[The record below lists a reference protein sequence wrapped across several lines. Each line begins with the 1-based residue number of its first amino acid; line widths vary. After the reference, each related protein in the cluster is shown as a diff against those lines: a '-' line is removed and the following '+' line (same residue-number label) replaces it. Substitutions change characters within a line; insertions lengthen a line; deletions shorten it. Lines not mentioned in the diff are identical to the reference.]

1 MPPRSLLGC
10 DDLAKS
16 YGAAPLFEGLRFVL
30 HEGDHVG
37 LVGPNGAGKS
47 TLLRILAGVETADA
61 GVVTR
66 RKGLRVGYVAQ
77 VPEFAAG
84 TTIEEV
90 VTAAV
95 ASDNRFDERERHRIV
110 ERALGQAGFPDP
122 AIRTD
127 VLSGGWRAR
136 LAIVRE
142 LAPSPDLLLLD
153 EPTNHLDIASI
164 EWLESLLLQDSRA
177 FVVVSHDRYLLENVA
192 GRVLEINRMYASG
205 LFEVNG
211 SYADFL
217 EARDTALRHQA
228 AYEETLAGL
237 VRREVAWLRRGAKAR
252 TRKSKARI
260 RSAEDSIERLAESR
274 ARADVRTTEIDFTAS
289 GRRTRRLWVGDG
301 LKKTFGDTTIVERL
315 DLVLAPGT
323 RLGVIGPNGSGKT
336 TVLRMIVGEIDPTAG
351 TIERAEKLRV
361 VYFEQGRDSLDPG
374 LSLKRALAPAGD
386 QVIFREAP
394 LHVAAWAKRFLFRP
408 EQLETPV
415 SRLSGGERARIV
427 LARMMLQPA
436 DLLVL
441 DEPTNDLDIPALE
454 VLEEA
459 LLEFPG
465 AIVLVTHD
473 RHLLDRVATRVLVLD
488 GRGGAM
494 PFADFD
500 QWQAHVAEAQAP
512 PPPRQAPPPPRKDAP
527 PAPATREPRRTS
539 RRLNYLEQRE
549 WDGLE
554 AKVLEAEGRLEE
566 ARRQAEDPSIAADA
580 GTLQRRLV
588 ALAEVET
595 EVERLYTR
603 WAELEAKAQE
613 R

>member
-10 DDLAKS
+10 DDLTKA
-16 YGAAPLFEGLRFVL
+16 YGAAPLFAGLRFVL

-47 TLLRILAGVETADA
+47 TLLRILAGVETPDA

-77 VPEFAAG
+77 VPAFAAG
-84 TTIEEV
+84 TTVEEV
-90 VTAAV
+90 VAAAV
-95 ASDNRFDERERHRIV
+95 ASDGRFDERERHRIV
-110 ERALGQAGFPDP
+110 ERALGQGGFPDP

-142 LAPSPDLLLLD
+142 LAQSPDLLLLD

-164 EWLESLLLQDSRA
+164 QWLESLLLDDSRA

-192 GRVLEINRMYASG
+192 HRVLEINRMYPSG
-205 LFEVNG
+205 LFEVAG

-260 RSAEDSIERLAESR
+260 RAAEESIEQLAESR
-274 ARADVRTTEIDFTAS
+274 ARGEVRTTGIDFTAS
-289 GRRTRRLWVGDG
+289 GRRTRRLWAGAA
-301 LKKTFGDTTIVERL
+301 LRKTFGDTPIVARL
-315 DLVLAPGT
+315 DLVLAPGM

-336 TVLRMIVGEIDPTAG
+336 TVLRMIVGEIAPDAG

-361 VYFEQGRDSLDPG
+361 VYFEQSRESLDPD
-374 LSLKRALAPAGD
+374 LTLKRALAPAGD
-386 QVIFREAP
+386 QVIFRDAP

-408 EQLETPV
+408 EQLETQV
-415 SRLSGGERARIV
+415 ARLSGGERARIV

-436 DLLVL
+436 DLLIL

-459 LLEFPG
+459 LLDFPG

-473 RHLLDRVATRVLVLD
+473 RHLLDRVATQILVLD
-488 GRGGAM
+488 GRGGAAH
-494 PFADFD
+494 FADFD
-500 QWQAHVAEAQAP
+500 QWQAQAQAEKTLP
-512 PPPRQAPPPPRKDAP
+512 GPKEK
-527 PAPATREPRRTS
+527 APAAATRDPRRS
-539 RRLNYLEQRE
+539 ARRLNYLEQRE

-554 AKVLEAEGRLEE
+554 AKVLEAEARLAA
-566 ARRQAEDPSIAADA
+566 ARARAGDPSIAADA
-580 GTLQRRLV
+580 GALQRRLE
-588 ALAEVET
+588 ALAEVES
-595 EVERLYTR
+595 EVERLYAR
-603 WAELEAKAQE
+603 WAELEEKQQE

>member
-10 DDLAKS
+10 DDLTKA

-30 HEGDHVG
+30 HEGDHLG

-47 TLLRILAGVETADA
+47 TLLKILAGVETPDA
-61 GVVTR
+61 GICTR
-66 RKGLRVGYVAQ
+66 RKGLRVGYVPQ
-77 VPEFAAG
+77 VPSFAAG
-84 TTIEEV
+84 TTVEAV

-95 ASDNRFDERERHRIV
+95 ASNGRFDERERHRIV
-110 ERALGQAGFPDP
+110 ERALGQAGFTDP
-122 AIRTD
+122 ALETD

-142 LAPSPDLLLLD
+142 LAQQPDLLLLD

-164 EWLESLLLQDSRA
+164 EWLETLLLDDSRA

-192 GRVLEINRMYASG
+192 GRVLEINRMYPSG
-205 LFEVNG
+205 LFEADG
-211 SYADFL
+211 SYSDFL

-260 RSAEDSIERLAESR
+260 RSAEESIERLAESR
-274 ARADVRTTEIDFTAS
+274 ARAEVRTTDIDFTAS
-289 GRRTRRLWVGDG
+289 GRRTRRLWVGAG
-301 LKKTFGDTTIVERL
+301 LKAAYGDRTIVAGL
-315 DLVLAPGT
+315 DLVLAPGM

-336 TVLRMIVGEIDPTAG
+336 TVLRLIVGEIAPTAG
-351 TIERAEKLRV
+351 AIERADKLRV
-361 VYFEQGRDSLDPG
+361 VYFEQSRESLDPG

-386 QVIFREAP
+386 QVIFRDAP

-473 RHLLDRVATRVLVLD
+473 RHLLDRVATQILVLD
-488 GRGGAM
+488 GRGGATH
-494 PFADFD
+494 FADFD
-500 QWQAHVAEAQAP
+500 QWQAQVQAARP
-512 PPPRQAPPPPRKDAP
+512 TSRKDE
-527 PAPATREPRRTS
+527 APALTTREPRRPA

-554 AKVLEAEGRLEE
+554 AKVLDAEERLAE
-566 ARRQAEDPSIAADA
+566 ARRQAEDPAIVADA
-580 GTLQRRLV
+580 GELQRRHV
-588 ALAEVET
+588 ALAEVAS
-595 EVERLYTR
+595 EVESLYAR
-603 WAELEAKAQE
+603 WAELEAKQQGT
-613 R
+613 